1 MAEPPN
7 RRVKSRLIFDI
18 LSLTTKHMKFRI
30 FISSVQREFARERRQ
45 LAEYIRKDLVFSKFF
60 DVFLFEEIPAGDA
73 SPKAVYLKEVAK
85 SDVYIGLVGREYGF
99 EDDAGVSPT
108 EREYDCAGEHNKPR
122 FVFVKKSEVRN
133 PKEQRFLEKVESER
147 VRKTFP
153 NLKSLKDAVA
163 ATLVRFLEERRKI
176 QTGPFDSSVC
186 EGASL
191 KDLSTVKMRDFIR
204 VARERRGFKLPVS
217 TSANDLL
224 AHLDLMREDGRL
236 TNAAVLLFGKKPQRY
251 FINSEVKCAWFYG
264 TRVEKPMADHQ
275 IYQGDVFQLA
285 DQARDFVM
293 SHISR
298 EIGRHNGP
306 DGSAPTRYE
315 LPLDAVFELIVNAIC
330 HRDYTSH
337 ESVQVMLFKDR
348 LEIWNAGSLPR
359 GWTVKNLFRPHTSLP
374 PNELL
379 AKPMYLKGYIEKTGT
394 GTGDVIDYCRQW
406 ELPPP
411 EFVEESDFRVILRRK
426 TTTEPTE
433 ETSLRTTRKTTGK
446 TTGKNQE
453 FEARGA
459 LEKIRGLIVMNPRIT
474 IPEIARQLRL
484 TEDGV
489 FYHIRTLRAVAGLRR
504 EGGRKF
510 GHWAF
515 EEK

>member
-85 SDVYIGLVGREYGF
+85 SDVYL
-99 EDDAGVSPT
+99 
-108 EREYDCAGEHNKPR
+108 
-122 FVFVKKSEVRN
+122 
-133 PKEQRFLEKVESER
+133 
-147 VRKTFP
+147 
-153 NLKSLKDAVA
+153 
-163 ATLVRFLEERRKI
+163 
-176 QTGPFDSSVC
+176 
-186 EGASL
+186 
-191 KDLSTVKMRDFIR
+191 
-204 VARERRGFKLPVS
+204 
-217 TSANDLL
+217 
-224 AHLDLMREDGRL
+224 
-236 TNAAVLLFGKKPQRY
+236 
-251 FINSEVKCAWFYG
+251 
-264 TRVEKPMADHQ
+264 
-275 IYQGDVFQLA
+275 
-285 DQARDFVM
+285 
-293 SHISR
+293 
-298 EIGRHNGP
+298 
-306 DGSAPTRYE
+306 
-315 LPLDAVFELIVNAIC
+315 
-330 HRDYTSH
+330 
-337 ESVQVMLFKDR
+337 SVQVMLFKDR